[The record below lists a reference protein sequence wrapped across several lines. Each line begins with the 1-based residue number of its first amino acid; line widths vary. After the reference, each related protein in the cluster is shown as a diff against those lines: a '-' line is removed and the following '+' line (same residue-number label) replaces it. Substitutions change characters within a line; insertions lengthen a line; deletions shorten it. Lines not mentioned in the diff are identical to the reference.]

1 MRSGERSTYMPDSI
15 ATAYV
20 QIEPTFGGIAQKLK
34 GGMAPAA
41 NEAGKDA
48 GGSFGQ
54 GFASVIGGATKAVVG
69 VIAGAAAAGAGAVA
83 GLTKSATA
91 AFGEYEQL
99 VGGVDT
105 LFGDAS
111 SKVQENAAK
120 AFATAGMSANE
131 YMSNVTA
138 FSASLLQSLGG
149 DTAKAADVAD
159 MAMRDMSDNANK
171 MGSSMES
178 ITMAYQGFAKGQ
190 YQLLDNLKLGY
201 GGSKT
206 EMQRLLQDAEKLSG
220 VKYDISSLN
229 DVYEAIHVVQQ
240 EMGIT
245 GTTAKEAATTLEG
258 SFASMGAAWQNV
270 VTSLGSGENLESNI
284 TTFVS
289 TAEQYINNLIPI
301 IEQSLGGISQLIE
314 QLAPVIAEKLPVLVE
329 KIVPSLLQAAG
340 QLVSSLG
347 SALEA
352 SLPTILTTGMDVLN
366 ELIQGF
372 LQALPQLM
380 PMVMTLLTTLTQF
393 IIENLPLLIEAAAQI
408 ILGLAT
414 GLAEALPQLIPTIV
428 EVVMN
433 IALYLVENVDLL
445 IDAALQL
452 MIGLA
457 EGLINAL
464 PVLIEKAPIIIA
476 KLNAAFLNAIPK
488 LLEAGVKIIKVI
500 IDGLVK
506 TVPMLI
512 KEAPKLIEDLKKNF
526 LAAIP
531 KIVEVGKN
539 IVEGIKQG
547 IEDAWSALTSWF
559 TDKMKDLVDS
569 VADFLKIGSP
579 SKLMADE
586 IGRWIPAGIAEGIN
600 NGMGVL
606 DKEINAMTADMVQ
619 TAINPTILSQYAPQ
633 TQSDDLGEVLDI
645 LRAYLPQIAAK
656 AGQKVVLEG
665 DAGRLFRVIQRE
677 SIRNTELVGT
687 GAVLSAT

>member
-1 MRSGERSTYMPDSI
+1 MPDSI

-41 NEAGKDA
+41 NAAGKDA

-178 ITMAYQGFAKGQ
+178 ITLAYQGFAKGQ

-201 GGSKT
+201 GGTKT
-206 EMQRLLQDAEKLSG
+206 EMQRLLADAEKLSG
-220 VKYDISSLN
+220 QKYNMENLN
-229 DVYEAIHVVQQ
+229 DVYEAIHVVQT

-245 GTTAKEAATTLEG
+245 GTTAKEAASTLEG

-270 VTSLGSGENLESNI
+270 VTSLGSGENLGANI
-284 TTFVS
+284 DTFVQ
-289 TAEQYINNLIPI
+289 TAEQYISNLIPV
-301 IEQSLGGISQLIE
+301 IEQSIGGISQLIE
-314 QLAPVIAEKLPVLVE
+314 GLAPVIAEKLPGLVE
-329 KIVPSLLQAAG
+329 TILPALLTAAG

-347 SALEA
+347 SAIEA
-352 SLPTILTTGMDVLN
+352 SLPTILTVGMDVLN

-393 IIENLPLLIEAAAQI
+393 ILENLPLLIEAAAQI

-433 IALYLVENVDLL
+433 IALYLIENIDLL

-464 PVLIEKAPIIIA
+464 PVLIEKAPIIIS
-476 KLNAAFLNAIPK
+476 KLFAAFINSIPK
-488 LLEAGVKIIKVI
+488 LMEAGARIIKMI
-500 IDGLVK
+500 IDGLAK
-506 TVPMLI
+506 AVPQLL
-512 KEAPKLIEDLKKNF
+512 KKAPELIEDLKKQF
-526 LAAIP
+526 FAALP

-547 IEDAWSALTSWF
+547 IADAWSALTSWF

-600 NGMGVL
+600 KGMGVL
-606 DKEINAMTADMVQ
+606 DKEINAMTSDMIS
-619 TAINPTILSQYAPQ
+619 TAINPTVISQYTPEVQ
-633 TQSDDLGEVLDI
+633 TDDLGEVIDI
-645 LRAYLPQIAAK
+645 LRAYLPMIATRANEK
-656 AGQKVVLEG
+656 IVLEG
-665 DAGRLFRVIQRE
+665 DAGRLFRLMQRE

>member
-41 NEAGKDA
+41 NAAGKDA

-54 GFASVIGGATKAVVG
+54 GFASVIGGATKAAVG

-229 DVYEAIHVVQQ
+229 DVYEAIHVVQT

-547 IEDAWSALTSWF
+547 IADAWSALTSWF

-606 DKEINAMTADMVQ
+606 DKEINAMTSDMVQ

>member
-1 MRSGERSTYMPDSI
+1 MPDSI

-41 NEAGKDA
+41 NAAGKDA

-54 GFASVIGGATKAVVG
+54 GFASVIGGATKAAVG

-178 ITMAYQGFAKGQ
+178 ITLAYQGFAKGQ

-201 GGSKT
+201 GGTKT
-206 EMQRLLQDAEKLSG
+206 EMQRLLQDAEKISG
-220 VKYDISSLN
+220 VKYDMSNLN
-229 DVYEAIHVVQQ
+229 DVYEAIHVVQT

-245 GTTAKEAATTLEG
+245 GTTAKEAASTLEG

-270 VTSLGSGENLESNI
+270 VTSLGSGENLGANI
-284 TTFVS
+284 DTFVQ
-289 TAEQYINNLIPI
+289 TAEQYISNLIPV
-301 IEQSLGGISQLIE
+301 IEQSIGGISQLIE
-314 QLAPVIAEKLPVLVE
+314 GLAPVIAEKLPGLVE
-329 KIVPSLLQAAG
+329 TILPALLTAAG

-347 SALEA
+347 SAIET
-352 SLPTILTTGMDVLN
+352 SLPTILTAGMNVLN

-393 IIENLPLLIEAAAQI
+393 ILENLPLLIEAAAQI

-414 GLAEALPQLIPTIV
+414 GLAEALPQLVPTVV

-433 IALYLVENVDLL
+433 IALYLVENIDLL
-445 IDAALQL
+445 IDAALKL

-464 PVLIEKAPIIIA
+464 PVLIEKAPIIIS
-476 KLNAAFLNAIPK
+476 KLYAAFFNSIPK
-488 LLEAGVKIIKVI
+488 LMEAGARIIKMI
-500 IDGLVK
+500 IDGLTK
-506 TVPMLI
+506 AVPQLL
-512 KEAPKLIEDLKKNF
+512 KKAPELIEDLKKQF
-526 LAAIP
+526 LAALP
-531 KIVEVGKN
+531 KIVMVGIN

-547 IEDAWSALTSWF
+547 IADAWSALTSWF

-600 NGMGVL
+600 KGMGVL
-606 DKEINAMTADMVQ
+606 DKEINAMTSDMIS
-619 TAINPTILSQYAPQ
+619 TAINPTVMSQYTPEVQ
-633 TQSDDLGEVLDI
+633 TDDLGEVIDI
-645 LRAYLPQIAAK
+645 LRAYLPMIATRANEK
-656 AGQKVVLEG
+656 IVLEG
-665 DAGRLFRVIQRE
+665 DAGRLFRLMQRE

>member
-1 MRSGERSTYMPDSI
+1 MPDSI

-41 NEAGKDA
+41 NAAGKDA

-54 GFASVIGGATKAVVG
+54 GFASVIGGATKAAVG

-131 YMSNVTA
+131 YMTNVTA

-201 GGSKT
+201 GGTKT
-206 EMQRLLQDAEKLSG
+206 EMQRLLADAEKLSG
-220 VKYDISSLN
+220 QKYDMENLN
-229 DVYEAIHVVQQ
+229 DVYEAIHVIQQ

-270 VTSLGSGENLESNI
+270 VTSLGSGENLGANI
-284 TTFVS
+284 DTFVQ
-289 TAEQYINNLIPI
+289 TAEQYISNLIPV

-314 QLAPVIAEKLPVLVE
+314 GLAPVIAEKLPGLVE
-329 KIVPSLLQAAG
+329 TILPALLTAAG

-347 SALEA
+347 SAIET
-352 SLPTILTTGMDVLN
+352 SLPTILTAGMDVLN

-433 IALYLVENVDLL
+433 IALYLIENIDLL

-464 PVLIEKAPIIIA
+464 PVLIEKAPIIIS
-476 KLNAAFLNAIPK
+476 KLFAAFINSIPK
-488 LLEAGVKIIKVI
+488 LMEAGARIIKMI
-500 IDGLVK
+500 IDGLTK
-506 TVPMLI
+506 AVPQLL
-512 KEAPKLIEDLKKNF
+512 KKAPELIEDLKKQF
-526 LAAIP
+526 FAALP

-547 IEDAWSALTSWF
+547 IADAWSALTSWF

-600 NGMGVL
+600 KGMGVL
-606 DKEINAMTADMVQ
+606 DKEINAMTDDMVQ

-645 LRAYLPQIAAK
+645 LRAYLPMIATRANEK
-656 AGQKVVLEG
+656 IVLEG
-665 DAGRLFRVIQRE
+665 DAGRLFRLMQRE

>member
-1 MRSGERSTYMPDSI
+1 MPDSI

-149 DTAKAADVAD
+149 DTSKAADVAD
-159 MAMRDMSDNANK
+159 MAMQDMSDNANK

-178 ITMAYQGFAKGQ
+178 ITLAYQGFAKGQ

-201 GGSKT
+201 GGTKT
-206 EMQRLLQDAEKLSG
+206 EMQRLLADAEKLSG
-220 VKYDISSLN
+220 QKYNMENLN
-229 DVYEAIHVVQQ
+229 DVYEAIHVVQT

-245 GTTAKEAATTLEG
+245 GTTAKEAASTLEG

-270 VTSLGSGENLESNI
+270 VTSLGSGENLGANI
-284 TTFVS
+284 DTFVQ
-289 TAEQYINNLIPI
+289 TAEQYISNLIPV

-314 QLAPVIAEKLPVLVE
+314 GLAPVIAEKLPGLVE
-329 KIVPSLLQAAG
+329 TILPALLTAAG

-347 SALEA
+347 SAIET

-428 EVVMN
+428 EVVLN
-433 IALYLVENVDLL
+433 IALYLVENIDLL

-457 EGLINAL
+457 EGLISAL
-464 PVLIEKAPIIIA
+464 PVLIEKAPIIIS
-476 KLNAAFLNAIPK
+476 KLFAAFINSIPK
-488 LLEAGVKIIKVI
+488 LMEAGARIIKMI
-500 IDGLVK
+500 IDGLAK
-506 TVPMLI
+506 AVPQLL
-512 KEAPKLIEDLKKNF
+512 KKAPELIEDLKKQF
-526 LAAIP
+526 FAAIP

-547 IEDAWSALTSWF
+547 IADAWSALTSWF

-600 NGMGVL
+600 KGMGVL

>member
-1 MRSGERSTYMPDSI
+1 MPDSI

-41 NEAGKDA
+41 NAAGKDA

-54 GFASVIGGATKAVVG
+54 GFASVIGGATKAAVG

-201 GGSKT
+201 GGTKT
-206 EMQRLLQDAEKLSG
+206 EMLRLLQDAEKISG
-220 VKYDISSLN
+220 VKYDMSNLN
-229 DVYEAIHVVQQ
+229 DVYEAIHVIQT

-245 GTTAKEAATTLEG
+245 GTTAKEAASTLEG

-270 VTSLGSGENLESNI
+270 VTSLGSGENLGANI
-284 TTFVS
+284 DTFVQ
-289 TAEQYINNLIPI
+289 TAEQYISNLIPV
-301 IEQSLGGISQLIE
+301 IEQSIGGISQLIE
-314 QLAPVIAEKLPVLVE
+314 GLAPVIAEKLPGLVE
-329 KIVPSLLQAAG
+329 TILPALLTAAG
-340 QLVSSLG
+340 QLVSSFG
-347 SALEA
+347 SAIET
-352 SLPTILTTGMDVLN
+352 SLPTILTAGMDVLN

-433 IALYLVENVDLL
+433 IALYLIENIDLL

-464 PVLIEKAPIIIA
+464 PVLIEKAPIIIS
-476 KLNAAFLNAIPK
+476 KLFAAFINSIPK
-488 LLEAGVKIIKVI
+488 LMEAGARIIKMI
-500 IDGLVK
+500 IDGLAK
-506 TVPMLI
+506 AVPQLL
-512 KEAPKLIEDLKKNF
+512 KKAPELIEDLKKQF
-526 LAAIP
+526 FAAIP

-539 IVEGIKQG
+539 IVEGIKEG
-547 IEDAWSALTSWF
+547 ISKAWDSFINWMGE
-559 TDKMKDLVDS
+559 KMSSFVDGIKS
-569 VADFLKIGSP
+569 FFGIKSP

-600 NGMGVL
+600 KGMGVL
-606 DKEINAMTADMVQ
+606 DKEINAMTSDMIS
-619 TAINPTILSQYAPQ
+619 TAINPTVISQYTPEVQ
-633 TQSDDLGEVLDI
+633 TDDLGEVIDI
-645 LRAYLPQIAAK
+645 LRAYLPMIATRANEK
-656 AGQKVVLEG
+656 IVLEG
-665 DAGRLFRVIQRE
+665 DAGRLFRLMQRE

>member
-1 MRSGERSTYMPDSI
+1 MPDSI

-41 NEAGKDA
+41 NAAGKDA

-54 GFASVIGGATKAVVG
+54 GFASVIGGATKAAVG

-159 MAMRDMSDNANK
+159 MAMQDMSDNANK

-201 GGSKT
+201 GGTKT
-206 EMQRLLQDAEKLSG
+206 EMQRLLQDAEKISG
-220 VKYDISSLN
+220 VKYDMSNLN
-229 DVYEAIHVVQQ
+229 DVYEAIHVVQT

-245 GTTAKEAATTLEG
+245 GTTAKEAASTLEG

-340 QLVSSLG
+340 QLVTSLG

-352 SLPTILTTGMDVLN
+352 SFPTIMSTGMDVLN
-366 ELIQGF
+366 QLVQGF
-372 LQALPQLM
+372 LQATPEAM
-380 PMVMTLLTTLTQF
+380 PMIMEFLSMLTQF
-393 IIENLPLLIEAAAQI
+393 IIENAPLLFQAAAQM
-408 ILGLAT
+408 LVTLAT
-414 GLAEALPQLIPTIV
+414 GLAEQAPTLIPAAV
-428 EVVMN
+428 EMVLSLAENLLNNVDQLVDAA
-433 IALYLVENVDLL
+433 IALME
-445 IDAALQL
+445 
-452 MIGLA
+452 GLA
-457 EGLINAL
+457 TGLINSL
-464 PVLIEKAPIIIA
+464 PILVEKAPIIIVNLFEA
-476 KLNAAFLNAIPK
+476 LLRAIPK
-488 LLEAGVKIIKVI
+488 LIEAGVRIIK
-500 IDGLVK
+500 
-506 TVPMLI
+506 MLI
-512 KEAPKLIEDLKKNF
+512 EGLKQ
-526 LAAIP
+526 AIP
-531 KIVEVGKN
+531 QLLNQVPILINQLKAEFLKFVEKMKEIGKN
-539 IVEGIKQG
+539 IVDGIKEGIAGAWDSFVNWFGEKMSSFVDG
-547 IEDAWSALTSWF
+547 IKSF
-559 TDKMKDLVDS
+559 FGIK
-569 VADFLKIGSP
+569 SP

-600 NGMGVL
+600 KGMGVL

-619 TAINPTILSQYAPQ
+619 TAINPTVMSTYVPQ
-633 TQSDDLGEVLDI
+633 DTDQTDSLTALI
-645 LRAYLPQIAAK
+645 SLLRTYLPIIAENSD
-656 AGQKVVLEG
+656 QKIVLEG
-665 DAGRLFRVIQRE
+665 DAGRLFRLMQRE
-677 SIRNTELVGT
+677 AVRNTEIVGT

>member
-1 MRSGERSTYMPDSI
+1 MPDSI

-149 DTAKAADVAD
+149 DTAKAADAAD

-178 ITMAYQGFAKGQ
+178 ITLAYQGFAKGQ

-206 EMQRLLQDAEKLSG
+206 EMQRLLQDAEKISG
-220 VKYDISSLN
+220 VKYDMSNLN
-229 DVYEAIHVVQQ
+229 DVYEAIHVVQT

-270 VTSLGSGENLESNI
+270 VTSLGSGENLGANI
-284 TTFVS
+284 DTFVQ
-289 TAEQYINNLIPI
+289 TAEQYISNLIPV
-301 IEQSLGGISQLIE
+301 IEQSIEGISQLIE
-314 QLAPVIAEKLPVLVE
+314 GLAPVIAEKLPGLVE
-329 KIVPSLLQAAG
+329 TILPALLTAAG
-340 QLVSSLG
+340 QLVSSFG
-347 SALEA
+347 SAIET
-352 SLPTILTTGMDVLN
+352 SLPTILTAGMDILN

-428 EVVMN
+428 DVVMN
-433 IALYLVENVDLL
+433 IALYLVENIDLL

-452 MIGLA
+452 MIGLS

-464 PVLIEKAPIIIA
+464 PVLIEKAPIIIS
-476 KLNAAFLNAIPK
+476 KLFAAFINSIPK
-488 LLEAGVKIIKVI
+488 LMEAGARIIKMI
-500 IDGLVK
+500 IDGLTK
-506 TVPMLI
+506 AVPQLL
-512 KEAPKLIEDLKKNF
+512 KKAPELIEDLKKQF
-526 LAAIP
+526 FAALP
-531 KIVEVGKN
+531 KIVEVGIN

-547 IEDAWSALTSWF
+547 IADAWSALTSWF

-569 VADFLKIGSP
+569 VADFLQIGSP

-600 NGMGVL
+600 KGMGVL
-606 DKEINAMTADMVQ
+606 DKEINAMTSDMIS
-619 TAINPTILSQYAPQ
+619 TAINPTVMSQYTPEVQ
-633 TQSDDLGEVLDI
+633 TDDLGEVIDI
-645 LRAYLPQIAAK
+645 LRAYLPMIATRANEK
-656 AGQKVVLEG
+656 IVLEG
-665 DAGRLFRVIQRE
+665 DAGRLFRLMQRE

>member
-1 MRSGERSTYMPDSI
+1 MPDSI

-41 NEAGKDA
+41 NAAGKDA

-54 GFASVIGGATKAVVG
+54 GFASVIGGATKAAVG

-131 YMSNVTA
+131 YMTNVTA

-201 GGSKT
+201 GGTKT
-206 EMQRLLQDAEKLSG
+206 EMQRLLQDAEKISG
-220 VKYDISSLN
+220 VEYDMSNLN
-229 DVYEAIHVVQQ
+229 DVYEAIHVIQQ

-245 GTTAKEAATTLEG
+245 GTTAKEAASTLEG

-270 VTSLGSGENLESNI
+270 VTSLGSGENLGANI
-284 TTFVS
+284 DTFVQ
-289 TAEQYINNLIPI
+289 TAEQYISNLIPV
-301 IEQSLGGISQLIE
+301 IEQSIGGISQLIE
-314 QLAPVIAEKLPVLVE
+314 GLAPVIAEKLPGLVE
-329 KIVPSLLQAAG
+329 TILPALLTAAG

-347 SALEA
+347 SAIET
-352 SLPTILTTGMDVLN
+352 SLPTILTAGMDVLN

-433 IALYLVENVDLL
+433 IALYLIENIDLL

-457 EGLINAL
+457 GGLINAL

-476 KLNAAFLNAIPK
+476 KLYTAFLNAIPE
-488 LLEAGVKIIKVI
+488 LLEAGVKIIKMV

-506 TVPMLI
+506 TVPQLI
-512 KEAPKLIEDLKKNF
+512 NQVPKLMGELKTAFLNFIPKLI
-526 LAAIP
+526 
-531 KIVEVGKN
+531 EVGKN
-539 IVEGIKQG
+539 IVEGIKEGISGAWDSFVKWMGEKMSSFVDGIKSFFG
-547 IEDAWSALTSWF
+547 IE
-559 TDKMKDLVDS
+559 
-569 VADFLKIGSP
+569 SP

-600 NGMGVL
+600 KGMGVL

-619 TAINPTILSQYAPQ
+619 TAINPTVMSTYVPQ
-633 TQSDDLGEVLDI
+633 DTAQADSLTALI
-645 LRAYLPQIAAK
+645 SLLRTYLPIIAENSD
-656 AGQKVVLEG
+656 QKIVLEG
-665 DAGRLFRVIQRE
+665 DAGRLFRLMQRE
-677 SIRNTELVGT
+677 SIRNTELVGVDS
-687 GAVLSAT
+687 VLSAAT